1 LFALVF
7 DAVRARTAQVL
18 AIFVLTALAAAVA
31 AAGPWYAYASATRA
45 AEAQLSAATAAQRN
59 VSIQTETNTQIGA
72 ADALRRFA
80 DVAAG
85 ELSSSLDQP
94 VRGIQLRL
102 SVTRA
107 GGDANMAVA
116 YRDDLCQHV
125 RLDGPCPS
133 APLQIAVSNTTA
145 QNLGLETGDKLTLL
159 DGLGTQFRFT
169 VVARYSL
176 RDPSDPYWS
185 NPLFRAE
192 ARGLDPVFTPVETF
206 GSDRFPEPTLTYDV
220 QVPPE
225 LIRGDGAQRLGVA
238 LADAE
243 ARLSLDRLRMI
254 TGINTVLERIARDRD
269 TVRRGVLTAGLQ
281 TLILTWFA
289 IGIAGRCTGRDRRAD
304 VALLKLRGV
313 SRGGILRL
321 AWGQHLVPLLLGVL
335 VGAPAGLLLAAGLA
349 GSVPPS
355 DRGAA
360 LLLVGAA
367 VAAVLLGSL
376 LVLIIG
382 EALVLRQP
390 VAVLLQRSAMGRTDW
405 RSTLVDQVLAA
416 VAAAAVYQARSGGSE
431 DGLKAAAPA
440 LAALAVALLAAR
452 LLVRV
457 AGRAGDVA
465 LRDGRLRLG
474 LTAVQVS
481 RQRGADR
488 VFALIVVAV
497 ASFAT
502 AAGGLAADRTV
513 RADRSAAEL
522 GAARVLKVEAPNRT
536 ALLAAVRRA
545 DPGGREAMAVVADTT
560 TIPPVLAVDTTR
572 LAAVAEW
579 RPEFGPGGLL
589 PDATAAGNVKPLPV
603 ITGDRLTLRTRHE
616 GTAPVTVQLLL
627 QHEGTGLPVQ
637 VDFGVLGA
645 GEGTVSAPAPGCAA
659 APGCRLVRWGLT
671 APGWRNKSSPL
682 PPDTVVTLQSLRQDG
697 PAAEVLD
704 PARFGNI
711 GWWRPAVGGVAID
724 IATTGDG
731 LRLSADR
738 NELAVP
744 VSGTEVWA
752 SDTSMPLPVVL
763 AGEAPV
769 EWRLIDPLLNSF
781 GQVPARVAGTVQ
793 ALPGLGTTGILVDL
807 DATRRVAG
815 ESEPPGE
822 FQVWLS
828 AGARSGL
835 VADLTAAGLTVIT
848 DDSAAE
854 RSAVL
859 GRQGP
864 AAVARFGLLAGVAA
878 LLLAAATTAVAVA
891 VDRPTLRGQLEALR
905 LQGLPAPV
913 TVTTGCAGT
922 AALVLAG
929 LSVGVFAASLVGP
942 LTRIAVP
949 PFTDGWAVLPPPAT
963 LSGAVLALSA
973 LVALVVLG
981 VTGWLSVLPLLRS
994 LRAPGSAPPAAPP
1007 PDRYAGAVPAG
1018 AVAGRGAD
1026 PKEDGR

>member
-1 LFALVF
+1 MFALVF

-18 AIFVLTALAAAVA
+18 AIFVLTALAAGVA

-59 VSIQTETNTQIGA
+59 VSIQTETSTQNDA
-72 ADALRRFA
+72 AGALRRFA
-80 DVAAG
+80 DLAAG
-85 ELSSSLDQP
+85 GLSSSLDQP

-102 SVTRA
+102 SVTRVDGEA
-107 GGDANMAVA
+107 VMAAA
-116 YRDDLCQHV
+116 YRDDFCQHV

-133 APLQIAVSNTTA
+133 TPFQIAVSNATA
-145 QNLGLETGDKLTLL
+145 QNLGLETGDELTLL
-159 DGLGTQFRFT
+159 GQLSAPFRFT
-169 VVARYSL
+169 VVARYSM
-176 RDPSDPYWS
+176 RDPADPYWS

-192 ARGLDPVFTPVETF
+192 VPGLDPVFTPVETF
-206 GSDRFPEPTLTYDV
+206 GSAGFPDPTLTYDA

-225 LIRGDGAQRLGVA
+225 LIRGDGAQRLGAA
-238 LADAE
+238 LAADE
-243 ARLSLDRLRMI
+243 DRLSLDRLRMI
-254 TGINTVLERIARDRD
+254 TGIDTVLERIAADRA
-269 TVRRGVLTAGLQ
+269 TIRRGVLTAGLQ
-281 TLILTWFA
+281 MLILTWFA
-289 IGIAGRCTGRDRRAD
+289 IGIAGRCTGRDRRTD
-304 VALLKLRGV
+304 LALLKLRGV

-321 AWGQHLVPLLLGVL
+321 AWGQHLVPLLFGVL
-335 VGAPAGLLLAAGLA
+335 AGAPAGLLLAAGLA
-349 GSVPPS
+349 GPVPPS
-355 DRGAA
+355 DRVVA
-360 LLLVGAA
+360 LSLVGAA
-367 VAAVLLGSL
+367 VAAVLLGGL

-382 EALVLRQP
+382 EVLVLRQP
-390 VAVLLQRSAMGRTDW
+390 VAVLLQRSAAGRADW

-416 VAAAAVYQARSGGSE
+416 LAAAAVYQARSGGSE
-431 DGLKAAAPA
+431 DGLKTAAPA
-440 LAALAVALLAAR
+440 LAALAIALLAAR

-457 AGRAGDVA
+457 ADRIGGAA
-465 LRDGRLRLG
+465 LRAGRLRLG
-474 LTAVQVS
+474 LTAVHVS

-522 GAARVLKVEAPNRT
+522 GAARVLTVEAPNRT

-545 DPGGREAMAVVADTT
+545 DPGGREAMAVVTDTT
-560 TIPPVLAVDTTR
+560 TIPRVLAVDTTR

-579 RPEFGPGGLL
+579 RPEFGPVGLL
-589 PDATAAGNVKPLPV
+589 PDATAAGSVQPLPV
-603 ITGDRLTLRTRHE
+603 VTGDRLTLRTRRE
-616 GTAPVTVQLLL
+616 GTAPVAVELLL

-637 VDFGVLGA
+637 VDFGVLSA
-645 GEGTVSAPAPGCAA
+645 GEGAVSAPAPGCAA

-671 APGWRNKSSPL
+671 APGWTSRSSPL
-682 PPDTVVTLQSLRQDG
+682 PPDTVVTLRSLRQDG

-704 PARFGNI
+704 PAGFGNI

-731 LRLSADR
+731 LRLSVDR

-744 VSGTEVWA
+744 VIGTEVWA

-763 AGEAPV
+763 AGEAPA
-769 EWRLIDPLLNSF
+769 EWRLTDPLLTSF
-781 GQVPARVAGTVQ
+781 GRAPARVAGSVP
-793 ALPGLGTTGILVDL
+793 ALPGLGRAGILVDL
-807 DATRRVAG
+807 DATSRVAG
-815 ESEPPGE
+815 GSDPPGE

-828 AGARSGL
+828 AGARPGL
-835 VADLTAAGLTVIT
+835 VADLTAAGLTVTT
-848 DDSAAE
+848 DDSVAQ

-891 VDRPTLRGQLEALR
+891 VDRPTLRRQLEALR
-905 LQGLPAPV
+905 QQGLPAPV
-913 TVTTGCAGT
+913 AVTTGHAGT

-929 LSVGVFAASLVGP
+929 LSVGVFAAALVGP
-942 LTRIAVP
+942 LTRIVVP
-949 PFTDGWAVLPPPAT
+949 PFTDGWAVLPPPGT
-963 LSGAVLALSA
+963 LSGAALALSA

-994 LRAPGSAPPAAPP
+994 LRAPGSVPPPAP
-1007 PDRYAGAVPAG
+1007 PDRDSGGLPTG
-1018 AVAGRGAD
+1018 TSAGRGAD

>member
-1 LFALVF
+1 MFALVF

-18 AIFVLTALAAAVA
+18 AIFVLTTLAAAVA
-31 AAGPWYAYASATRA
+31 AAGPWYASASATRA
-45 AEAQLSAATAAQRN
+45 AEAQLSAATAGQRN
-59 VSIQTETNTQIGA
+59 VSIQTETSTQNDA
-72 ADALRRFA
+72 AGTLRGFA
-80 DVAAG
+80 DLAAG

-94 VRGIQLRL
+94 VRGIQQRL

-107 GGDANMAVA
+107 GEDANMAVA
-116 YRDDLCQHV
+116 YRDDFCRHV

-133 APLQIAVSNTTA
+133 APLQIAISNVTA
-145 QNLGLETGDKLTLL
+145 QNLGLETGDELTLRDRL
-159 DGLGTQFRFT
+159 STPFRFT
-169 VVARYSL
+169 IVARYSM
-176 RDPSDPYWS
+176 RDPADPYWS

-192 ARGLDPVFTPVETF
+192 DPGLDPVFTPVETF
-206 GSDRFPEPTLTYDV
+206 DPGLFPEPTLTYDV
-220 QVPPE
+220 QVPPD
-225 LIRGDGAQRLGVA
+225 LIRGDGAQRLGAALVA
-238 LADAE
+238 AE
-243 ARLSLDRLRMI
+243 TRLNQNRLRMI
-254 TGINTVLERIARDRD
+254 TGIGTVLERIAEDRD

-289 IGIAGRCTGRDRRAD
+289 IGIAGRCTGRDRRTD
-304 VALLKLRGV
+304 LALLKLRGV
-313 SRGGILRL
+313 SRGDILRL

-335 VGAPAGLLLAAGLA
+335 AGAPAGLLLAVGLA
-349 GSVPPS
+349 GPVPPS
-355 DRGAA
+355 DLGAA
-360 LLLVGAA
+360 LSLVGAA

-376 LVLIIG
+376 LVLILG

-390 VAVLLQRSAMGRTDW
+390 VAVLLQRSALGRADW

-416 VAAAAVYQARSGGSE
+416 LAAAAVYQARSGGSE

-457 AGRAGDVA
+457 ADRAVGVA
-465 LRDGRLRLG
+465 LRAGRLRLG

-481 RQRGADR
+481 RQRGVDR

-502 AAGGLAADRTV
+502 AAGGLAADRAV

-522 GAARVLKVEAPNRT
+522 GAARVLTVDAPNRT

-560 TIPPVLAVDTTR
+560 TIPRVLAVDTPR

-579 RPEFGPGGLL
+579 RPEYGPVGLL
-589 PDATAAGNVKPLPV
+589 PDATAAGLGKPLPMV
-603 ITGDRLTLRTRHE
+603 TGDRLTLRTRYE
-616 GTAPVTVQLLL
+616 GTAPISVELLL
-627 QHEGTGLPVQ
+627 QHEGTGLPVP

-645 GEGTVSAPAPGCAA
+645 GESTVSAPAPGCAT

-671 APGWRNKSSPL
+671 APGSASRSRPL
-682 PPDTVVTLQSLRQDG
+682 PPGTVVTLQSLRQDG
-697 PAAEVLD
+697 PAAEILD
-704 PARFGNI
+704 PARFGDI
-711 GWWRPAVGGVAID
+711 GWWRPAIGGVALD
-724 IATTGDG
+724 LATAGDG
-731 LRLSADR
+731 LRLSVDR

-763 AGEAPV
+763 AGEAPA
-769 EWRLIDPLLNSF
+769 EWRLTDPLLNSF
-781 GQVPARVAGTVQ
+781 GQAPARVAGTAP
-793 ALPGLGTTGILVDL
+793 ALPALGTTGILVDL
-807 DATRRVAG
+807 DATRRLAG

-828 AGARSGL
+828 ADARPGL

-848 DDSAAE
+848 DDSAAQ
-854 RSAVL
+854 RAGAL

-864 AAVARFGLLAGVAA
+864 SAVARFALLAGVAA

-891 VDRPTLRGQLEALR
+891 VDRPLLRGQLEALR
-905 LQGLPAPV
+905 RQGLPAPV
-913 TVTTGCAGT
+913 AVTTGYAGT

-973 LVALVVLG
+973 LAALGVLG
-981 VTGWLSVLPLLRS
+981 ATGWLSVLPLLRS
-994 LRAPGSAPPAAPP
+994 LRAPASAPPVAPP
-1007 PDRYAGAVPAG
+1007 PDRHTGGVPAG
-1018 AVAGRGAD
+1018 AAAGHGAD
-1026 PKEDGR
+1026 RKEDGR